1 MWVRGKFESYR
12 RWRSRDLGA
21 FSPFDAPGPFH
32 VDRLGIERAGK
43 RPNLSDEGRSVG
55 NPHQKRFLLVALG
68 TVGDV
73 APQMA
78 LAARLRARGHE
89 VAFLSQ
95 EAHRPLITAAG
106 FPFTA
111 LDNHGSEKF
120 FTENAAVVGG
130 NVLKTFRLVASRGF
144 LPHAERVFQH
154 LKEREDPARTLVVA
168 GSFAWGARLAR
179 EQLGFRVVT
188 IHLQPTLLANAPHPP
203 TGFRVPRW
211 IRALLFRAAE
221 SLLIDPVL
229 APALDRIAAKPLHL
243 SRVLSRWN
251 HSPDGVLC
259 LFPEW
264 LADSLQDLPPN
275 STLAG
280 FVGGPG
286 ASVPRSL
293 PDWLSARLD
302 AGERP
307 VVVTAGTGINAAKQ
321 YFAAA
326 ADACA
331 KLGIPALFVT
341 RAREQLPACLP
352 SCVTHVDYVDFAA
365 LLPRVSALVHPGGI
379 GTIAN
384 AVAAGCP
391 QLIVPFTSDQPE
403 NAGRL
408 RDLGLA
414 ISIKP
419 RSFTGARA
427 AKALRRLLDDTGLR
441 ERTARLAPTIE
452 FEASAETACAFL
464 ESRAPALMTRSSP
477 RHRHTWHPAR
487 HTPETRVA

>member
-1 MWVRGKFESYR
+1 MRVRGKFESC
-12 RWRSRDLGA
+12 RDLGA
-21 FSPFDAPGPFH
+21 FSPFDAP
-32 VDRLGIERAGK
+32 V
-43 RPNLSDEGRSVG
+43 DEGRSVG
-55 NPHQKRFLLVALG
+55 NPHQKRFLFVALG
-68 TVGDV
+68 SVGDV
-73 APQMA
+73 APQKA

-130 NVLKTFRLVASRGF
+130 NVLKTFRLVVRGF

-264 LADSLQDLPPN
+264 LADSRQDLPPN

-365 LLPRVSALVHPGGI
+365 LLPRASALVHPGGI